1 MKIKKVVVIGSG
13 TMGSGIAAH
22 LCNANVPVTLLDLT
36 TEISEQAR
44 ERIKKSRP
52 PLLID
57 KSKIDNIN
65 VVGLNDYEN
74 VILLQKIKDLNLG
87 NIFLINKKEII
98 NLINQNTLVEKYN
111 ISKKYP
117 SSLDVNIQKTK
128 FLARINNNGKVFLVG
143 SNGKLS
149 KNDFSNNELPFIF
162 GKPDINE
169 FLNFKKI
176 IDQSNFPYNE
186 ITNLYFF
193 PSKRWDLE
201 LRNNRIIK
209 LSQNFTKESLELVL
223 EFLHDND
230 FKDNKIVDA
239 RIKNQIILND

>member
-1 MKIKKVVVIGSG
+1 MHQRKGKKILIYFFLLLLVGSINNIGLSN
-13 TMGSGIAAH
+13 
-22 LCNANVPVTLLDLT
+22 LKFK
-36 TEISEQAR
+36 E
-44 ERIKKSRP
+44 
-52 PLLID
+52 
-57 KSKIDNIN
+57 IDNIN
-65 VVGLNDYEN
+65 IVGLNDYEN
-74 VILLQKIKDLNLG
+74 IILSQKIKDLNLG
-87 NIFLINKKEII
+87 NIFLINKKEIM

-117 SSLDVNIQKTK
+117 SSLDINIQKTK

-149 KNDFSNNELPFIF
+149 KNDFSNIELPFIF

-176 IDQSNFPYNE
+176 IDHSKFSYNE
-186 ITNLYFF
+186 IKNLYFF

-209 LSQNFTKESLELVL
+209 LSQNFSKETLELVL

>member
-1 MKIKKVVVIGSG
+1 MHQRISKKILIYFFLLFLVGSINNIGLSN
-13 TMGSGIAAH
+13 
-22 LCNANVPVTLLDLT
+22 LKFK
-36 TEISEQAR
+36 E
-44 ERIKKSRP
+44 
-52 PLLID
+52 
-57 KSKIDNIN
+57 IDNIN
-65 VVGLNDYEN
+65 IVGLNDYEN
-74 VILLQKIKDLNLG
+74 VILSQKIKDLNLG

-117 SSLDVNIQKTK
+117 SSLDINIQKTK
-128 FLARINNNGKVFLVG
+128 FLARNNNNGKVFLVG

-149 KNDFSNNELPFIF
+149 KNDFSNIELPFIF

-176 IDQSNFPYNE
+176 IDQSKFSYNE
-186 ITNLYFF
+186 IKNLYFF

-209 LSQNFTKESLELVL
+209 LSQNFSKETLELVL